1 MKKLSIIVLGIVLCI
16 CFYLL
21 PTQVKAAEK
30 EGYLSYT
37 ISDGEVTITD
47 CDENASGKIV
57 IPETIEGY
65 PVTAIGEGAFSPC
78 SHITEIILPSG
89 LKTIGDSAFAY
100 VSFETVHIPDTVT
113 YIGAGAFWRCKKLK
127 EITIPESVT
136 VLSDKMFYECEKLEK
151 SFTHKILL
159 C

>member
-113 YIGAGAFWRCKKLK
+113 YIGAGAFGAAKSLRKL
-127 EITIPESVT
+127 PF
-136 VLSDKMFYECEKLEK
+136 LRA
-151 SFTHKILL
+151 
-159 C
+159 

>member
-1 MKKLSIIVLGIVLCI
+1 MKKLSIIFLGIVLCI

-65 PVTAIGEGAFSPC
+65 PVTAIGKDAFSVC
-78 SHITEIILPSG
+78 SKITEMVLPDG
-89 LKTIGDSAFAY
+89 LKSIGDSAFAY

-113 YIGAGAFWRCKKLK
+113 YIGAGAFWRCEKLK

-136 VLSDKMFYECEKLEK
+136 VLSNKMFYEW
-151 SFTHKILL
+151 THRFLWL
-159 C
+159 NEH